1 MGNMP
6 NQSLSFLRSL
16 RRRWKQWRKWIA
28 QQPLGVQLLMTS
40 VFYWLVIGLYMLLAG
55 QSALAFDLAVPLWI
69 ASVLSI
75 AVFAA
80 DAPERHSGWVHR
92 LSRSSRFLIFSLVYW
107 GIIGIY
113 TWLRNSM
120 TLEYAVLVWLSYI
133 FAEWY
138 VQRSRSKAS
147 Q

>member
-1 MGNMP
+1 
-6 NQSLSFLRSL
+6 
-16 RRRWKQWRKWIA
+16 
-28 QQPLGVQLLMTS
+28 MTS

-75 AVFAA
+75 AVFAI

-107 GIIGIY
+107 CIIGIY